1 MELCSAGKEAGLQE
15 IVWLTTHKPNVEF
28 LTGVFA
34 ENQLEIG
41 VLYSPLNDFFEAA
54 TSVIAEGTKV
64 LISRGG
70 AATELK
76 KRVTVPVVDL
86 KRTYID
92 FFGMIEK
99 AYALTDRFALIG
111 WYGDVRGFDRF
122 REALGDSLRY
132 FELVGSDLGND
143 EARIDEILE
152 EVRRDGIRLV
162 IGGGA
167 VYRRAQEMGLQGI
180 YTGLD
185 REEALEAAEEARY
198 LLRIAREQ
206 EYRYEAVSSIFNC
219 VNDGIV
225 SVDRQGYLTNI
236 NTLARQLLGVP
247 AEGWRR
253 RRLSEFITVPKLERT
268 LEEGVELTNQI
279 VLSGESRLVVSA
291 QAIRLGGQSV
301 GAVATLQRVDSIQ
314 KMENKI
320 RASSI
325 EKGLYAKKNF
335 DDIVGGSEAMRRLK
349 QKAMRFAATDSTVLI
364 TGESGTGKELFAQG
378 IHNHS
383 ARHAA
388 PFVALN
394 CATLPESLLES
405 ELFGYVKGAFTGAR
419 NEGKPGVFELAHR
432 GTLFLDEISE
442 ISPSVQARLL
452 RVIQEKEVTRIG
464 DDRVIS
470 VDVRILAAS
479 NKNLKEEIERGS
491 FRSDLYYRLCVLPL
505 HLCPLRERGDDVA
518 EILRVLLRRG
528 THTQPA
534 FTEGAL
540 RLLREYRW
548 PGNVREL
555 SNVAE
560 RLSLLYD
567 GGSFDEAV
575 VLEALYPGSEGPEQ
589 GTAGETAGGPRYRS
603 SREIDRETALE
614 ALQKHHGS
622 HAETARAL
630 GISTTTLWRRLRE
643 PAGRRKTT

>member
-1 MELCSAGKEAGLQE
+1 M
-15 IVWLTTHKPNVEF
+15 
-28 LTGVFA
+28 
-34 ENQLEIG
+34 
-41 VLYSPLNDFFEAA
+41 
-54 TSVIAEGTKV
+54 
-64 LISRGG
+64 
-70 AATELK
+70 
-76 KRVTVPVVDL
+76 
-86 KRTYID
+86 
-92 FFGMIEK
+92 
-99 AYALTDRFALIG
+99 
-111 WYGDVRGFDRF
+111 
-122 REALGDSLRY
+122 
-132 FELVGSDLGND
+132 
-143 EARIDEILE
+143 
-152 EVRRDGIRLV
+152 
-162 IGGGA
+162 
-167 VYRRAQEMGLQGI
+167 
-180 YTGLD
+180 
-185 REEALEAAEEARY
+185 
-198 LLRIAREQ
+198 RIAREQ

-291 QAIRLGGQSV
+291 QA
-301 GAVATLQRVDSIQ
+301 TLQRVDSIQ

-335 DDIVGGSEAMRRLK
+335 DDIVGSSEAMRRLK
-349 QKAMRFAATDSTVLI
+349 QRAMRFAATDSTVLI

-394 CATLPESLLES
+394 CATLPENLLES

-452 RVIQEKEVTRIG
+452 RVLQEKEVTRIG

-479 NKNLKEEIERGS
+479 NKNLKQEIERGS

-518 EILRVLLRRG
+518 EILHVLLRRG

-534 FTEGAL
+534 FSEGAL
-540 RLLREYRW
+540 RLLQEYRW

-560 RLSLLYD
+560 RLSLLYN

-575 VLEALYPGSEGPEQ
+575 VLEALYPGGEGPQ
-589 GTAGETAGGPRYRS
+589 RGTAGENAGEPRYRS
-603 SREIDRETALE
+603 SRGIDRETALE

-643 PAGRRKTT
+643 PSSRRKTT